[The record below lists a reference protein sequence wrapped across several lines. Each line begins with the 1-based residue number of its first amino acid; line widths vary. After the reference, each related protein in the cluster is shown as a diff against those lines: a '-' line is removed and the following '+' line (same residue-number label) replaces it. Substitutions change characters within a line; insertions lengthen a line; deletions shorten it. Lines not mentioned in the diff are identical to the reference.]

1 MSKKKLT
8 KTTRNNNQTD
18 QKQTQNKTKT
28 KNKKPK
34 VEVSDEEFVKVWKKI
49 SKKLSYKFKFGYHDV
64 EDMKQQ
70 AAIFAL
76 EGLEKY
82 DGVRPLENFLWT
94 HVRNRLFNFKR
105 NNYQRPDI
113 PCKSCPLYDPLYKKS
128 SNQCNKYTNKL
139 ECKEFSAWNERNE
152 TKKNIMQLSHIP
164 DNSIINDD
172 SYSLSFIEDKE
183 ILDYIEDN
191 ISKEYREYYLKLKH
205 GTKISK
211 KFLDKLKK
219 HIGELLNDYKENQ

>member
-1 MSKKKLT
+1 MTQKKTTKKKIQTKQSKDCNSKSKKIK
-8 KTTRNNNQTD
+8 
-18 QKQTQNKTKT
+18 
-28 KNKKPK
+28 
-34 VEVSDEEFVKVWKKI
+34 VSDEEFVKVWNKI

-105 NNYQRPDI
+105 NNYQRPDL
-113 PCKSCPLYDPLYKKS
+113 PCKTCPFYDKHFKTS
-128 SNQCNKYTNKL
+128 TNQCNKFDDKL
-139 ECKEFSAWNERNE
+139 LCKEYGSWHERNE
-152 TKKNIMQLSHIP
+152 SKKNIMQLNYIP
-164 DNSIINDD
+164 DNNIINDTTL
-172 SYSLSFIEDKE
+172 SLSFMEDKE
-183 ILDYIEDN
+183 IIEYIENN

-205 GTKISK
+205 GSKISK
-211 KFLDKLKK
+211 KHLEKLKK
-219 HIGELLNDYKENQ
+219 YIQEILDDYKEKE